1 MAQKVEQVL
10 KLRADTKDADKGLE
24 EVKKKTED
32 TGNAAQDAAQNFSVM
47 GVSIGGI
54 KAAFAKVIPI
64 AKAMFTTIKGGIA
77 ATGIG
82 ALLLAFAALRQFFTD
97 NEQGAAKLKTIL
109 AGIGVVTGNI
119 TDVLSE
125 LGGKMFEAFSNP
137 KQAVID
143 LKDAIVENVENRIEG
158 MIQSFGALGKVISG
172 VFSGSLSQVKE
183 GMADF
188 GKSQLQVFTGVE
200 DITGKIQKN
209 VSDFV
214 NQTKDEVKI
223 ATQLEKDRLALQM
236 FERKA
241 LVDKAKTESEIMK
254 LRLQARD
261 REAFA
266 ADERLEFM
274 REANKLAD
282 EQLAKDLH
290 VANEKLRF
298 QQVENSFSKSSQE
311 NLDAEAQLEATVFQI
326 QRSNFSER
334 KRMKSEEQA
343 LVREMAALDK
353 QAKKEEEDNA
363 KALAAFQKQL
373 TLETATA
380 QEQEII
386 KSQEK
391 YDKLIEQAKKFNVDT
406 TELENARADALQ
418 KINDKFASV
427 QQKKDDETTKMKQA
441 HLMQGLSTAQDVFG
455 KESAMGKASAIAQAT
470 INTYQSVSKTLS
482 DLGVPLGLPFA
493 ALALAAGFKQVSAI
507 QSTPEPELA
516 RGGIVSG
523 FGTGTSDSV
532 SARLSKG
539 ESVIN
544 ANSTRMFKPLLSAIN
559 EAGGGRAFAS
569 GEGIG
574 GTTMGVV
581 KAFVVADDMTKQQ
594 DKLSKIRRK
603 ATI

>member
-1 MAQKVEQVL
+1 MAEKIEQVI

-24 EVKKKTED
+24 DVKKKTED
-32 TGNAAQDAAQNFSVM
+32 TSNAATDAAQNFSIM

-54 KAAFAKVIPI
+54 KTAFAKVIPM

-158 MIQSFGALGKVISG
+158 MINSFGALGKVIGG
-172 VFSGSLSQVKE
+172 VFKGDLGTIKE
-183 GMADF
+183 GMAEF
-188 GKSQLQVFTGVE
+188 GESQLQVLTGVE

-214 NQTKDEVKI
+214 NQTKEEVKT
-223 ATQLEKDRLALQM
+223 ATQLEKDRLALQI

-274 REANKLAD
+274 REANRLAD

-311 NLDAEAQLEATVFQI
+311 NLDAEAQLEATVFNI

-343 LVREMAALDK
+343 LVREMGALEKVEETARLKAIADREKAEKEAATK
-353 QAKKEEEDNA
+353 RKKEQDEEL
-363 KALAAFQKQL
+363 KR
-373 TLETATA
+373 
-380 QEQEII
+380 QEAIRKERQTGLMTGLKTTQE
-386 KSQEK
+386 
-391 YDKLIEQAKKFNVDT
+391 
-406 TELENARADALQ
+406 
-418 KINDKFASV
+418 
-427 QQKKDDETTKMKQA
+427 
-441 HLMQGLSTAQDVFG
+441 VFG
-455 KESAMGKASAIAQAT
+455 KESAAGKAAGVAQAT
-470 INTYQSVSKTLS
+470 INTYQAASKALAQF
-482 DLGVPLGLPFA
+482 GVPLGIPFA
-493 ALALAAGFKQVSAI
+493 ALAVAAGFKQVQAI
-507 QSTPEPELA
+507 LATPEPELA
-516 RGGIVSG
+516 RGGIISG

-544 ANSTRMFKPLLSAIN
+544 ARSTRMFKPLLSAIN

-569 GEGIG
+569 GEGVG
-574 GTTMGVV
+574 GSTMGVV

>member
-1 MAQKVEQVL
+1 
-10 KLRADTKDADKGLE
+10 
-24 EVKKKTED
+24 
-32 TGNAAQDAAQNFSVM
+32 M

-158 MIQSFGALGKVISG
+158 MIQSFGALGKVIGG
-172 VFSGSLSQVKE
+172 VFKGDLGTIKE
-183 GMADF
+183 GMKEF
-188 GKSQLQVFTGVE
+188 GESQLQVLTGVE
-200 DITGKIQKN
+200 DVTSKISKS
-209 VSDFV
+209 VGDFV

-274 REANKLAD
+274 RQANKLAD

-343 LVREMAALDK
+343 LVREMAALEK
-353 QAKKEEEDNA
+353 AEETARLKAIAEREKAEKEAAAKRKKEQDEELKRQEA
-363 KALAAFQKQL
+363 IRKERQAGLMTGLK
-373 TLETATA
+373 TA
-380 QEQEII
+380 QE
-386 KSQEK
+386 
-391 YDKLIEQAKKFNVDT
+391 
-406 TELENARADALQ
+406 
-418 KINDKFASV
+418 
-427 QQKKDDETTKMKQA
+427 
-441 HLMQGLSTAQDVFG
+441 VFG
-455 KESAMGKASAIAQAT
+455 KESAMGKAAAIAQAT
-470 INTYQSVSKTLS
+470 INTYQAASKALS
-482 DLGVPLGLPFA
+482 QFGVPLGIPFA
-493 ALALAAGFKQVSAI
+493 ALAVAAGFKQVSAI
-507 QSTPEPELA
+507 QATPEPELA
-516 RGGIVSG
+516 LGGIVSG

-594 DKLSKIRRK
+594 DKMSKIRRK

>member
-1 MAQKVEQVL
+1 MAEKIEQVI

-24 EVKKKTED
+24 HVKKKTED
-32 TGNAAQDAAQNFSVM
+32 TSNAATDAAQNFSIM

-54 KAAFAKVIPI
+54 KTAFAKVIPM

-82 ALLLAFAALRQFFTD
+82 ALLIAFAALRQFFTD

-119 TDVLSE
+119 TDILSN
-125 LGGKMFEAFSNP
+125 LGKAMFEAFSNP

-158 MIQSFGALGKVISG
+158 MIDSFGALGKVIGG
-172 VFSGSLSQVKE
+172 VFKGDLGTIKE
-183 GMADF
+183 GMAEF
-188 GKSQLQVFTGVE
+188 GESQLQVLTGVE

-214 NQTKDEVKI
+214 NQTKEEVKT
-223 ATQLEKDRLALQM
+223 ATQLEKDRLALQI

-274 REANKLAD
+274 REANRLAD

-311 NLDAEAQLEATVFQI
+311 NLDAEAQLEATVFNI

-343 LVREMAALDK
+343 LVREMGALEKVEETARLKAIADREKAEKEAATK
-353 QAKKEEEDNA
+353 RKKEQDEEL
-363 KALAAFQKQL
+363 KR
-373 TLETATA
+373 
-380 QEQEII
+380 QEAIRKERQTGLMTGLKTTQE
-386 KSQEK
+386 
-391 YDKLIEQAKKFNVDT
+391 
-406 TELENARADALQ
+406 
-418 KINDKFASV
+418 
-427 QQKKDDETTKMKQA
+427 
-441 HLMQGLSTAQDVFG
+441 VFG
-455 KESAMGKASAIAQAT
+455 KESAAGKAAGVAQAT
-470 INTYQSVSKTLS
+470 INTYQAASKALAQF
-482 DLGVPLGLPFA
+482 GVPLGIPFA
-493 ALALAAGFKQVSAI
+493 ALAVAAGFKQVQAI
-507 QSTPEPELA
+507 LATPEPELA
-516 RGGIVSG
+516 RGGIISG

-544 ANSTRMFKPLLSAIN
+544 ARSTRMFKPLLSAIN

-569 GEGIG
+569 GEGVG
-574 GTTMGVV
+574 GSTMGVV